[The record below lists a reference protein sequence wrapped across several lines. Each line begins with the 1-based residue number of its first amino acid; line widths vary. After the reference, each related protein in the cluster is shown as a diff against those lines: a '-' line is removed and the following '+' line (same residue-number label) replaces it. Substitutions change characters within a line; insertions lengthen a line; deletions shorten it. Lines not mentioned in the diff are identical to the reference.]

1 MEKSEEEK
9 MLEQIR
15 NTGGGDEDE
24 GGSSM
29 FDDENSIQDRA
40 PLILTVPPVEEQL
53 LQRTL
58 WAECQ
63 KLYGHGNELLTLAA
77 NTSGELMA
85 SACKVYQCRVYL
97 LYSNTNGAVK
107 RALPSINQPFES
119 GTQLRGV
126 KRPY

>member
-1 MEKSEEEK
+1 MEKTEEEK

-24 GGSSM
+24 GGGSSL
-29 FDDENSIQDRA
+29 FDDENSIHDRA

-77 NTSGELMA
+77 NSSGVLMG
-85 SACKVYQCRVYL
+85 SACKVRQR
-97 LYSNTNGAVK
+97 
-107 RALPSINQPFES
+107 
-119 GTQLRGV
+119 
-126 KRPY
+126 